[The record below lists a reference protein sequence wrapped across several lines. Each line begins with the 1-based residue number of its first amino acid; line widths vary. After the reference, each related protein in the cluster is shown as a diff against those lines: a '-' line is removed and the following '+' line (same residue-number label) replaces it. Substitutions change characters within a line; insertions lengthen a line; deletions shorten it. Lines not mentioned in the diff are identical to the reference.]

1 MILSIPTLLARSRR
15 RKPVE
20 YDKICPSCPKHYSS
34 QSTLSR
40 FKHAVPA
47 VASTGPVTVTPESS
61 RQVTCP
67 CLHLLC
73 ARCNLYPMQWV
84 LGPHTRC
91 RSRSTH
97 GVNTLRYR
105 AGHSPCVLDS
115 ADRPPRFPTL
125 ARSACHVSSSCARP
139 HNADLRSRPSAGT
152 LSPQH
157 SAHPSLAIDALPHF
171 VYDIYILFD
180 ACSRCRASSSRGLRC
195 RTSLQLHLLLSA
207 AATWNVPKHR
217 AIAHDVPSTTSE
229 TDWTPTCNVMAGC
242 PMSRV
247 RASAIAIRLRAVGD
261 GKEIC

>member
-1 MILSIPTLLARSRR
+1 MPHTCSEHILGGSPLRARISCSLLHPQHAMILSIPTLLARSRR

-195 RTSLQLHLLLSA
+195 RTSLQLHLA
-207 AATWNVPKHR
+207 AVCCSNMER
-217 AIAHDVPSTTSE
+217 AKTPSNCARCRARRVK
-229 TDWTPTCNVMAGC
+229 PTGLPPAM
-242 PMSRV
+242 
-247 RASAIAIRLRAVGD
+247 
-261 GKEIC
+261 